1 MAGLLELL
9 KRHKVPIPDDYEERV
24 DAVVACLRKSPDCKK
39 KLDAFKKPKG
49 GAFWDRK
56 TQPTL
61 TPEDQAIADVKERA
75 AAPPPLE
82 PWDDKKGKYP
92 STSKFVPPRFFP
104 DNTDYLGPR
113 LKWLLKASASP
124 YAPAMFEALFMVL
137 FLLSY
142 LESIPVFGSILS
154 VSLDLIL
161 GGGKVLLKTIQSVI
175 PPTFGLIPLPYSY
188 MVGFGLSAT
197 LGMFLWPVFAIV
209 STSRQDFVS
218 AIESWIRVVPPP
230 IGDILANNFLEV
242 NRMAGKI
249 DEKRVKL
256 GNDISSAL
264 TTMSGFAS
272 QISDSAKEGLT
283 SLAGQVRGAVD
294 TVKTEATVQKE
305 LATGRATRA
314 FEQAPEY
321 ARRADEVVDRTSRA
335 ARVAAM
341 SGLKSASKAVREGSL
356 EADAENAPLLS
367 EKKTQGGFH
376 RRTKRKV
383 WRTLRTRR
391 TFARR

>member
-9 KRHKVPIPDDYEERV
+9 KKHKLPIPDDYDERV
-24 DAVVACLRKSPDCKK
+24 DAIVACLRKSPDCKK

-49 GAFWDRK
+49 GA
-56 TQPTL
+56 TL
-61 TPEDQAIADVKERA
+61 TPEEQAVADAKA
-75 AAPPPLE
+75 SAPPPLE

-92 STSKFVPPRFFP
+92 ATSKFVPPRFFP
-104 DNTDYLGPR
+104 DSNDYLGPR

-142 LESIPVFGSILS
+142 LEKIPVFGSILS

-161 GGGKVLLKTIQSVI
+161 AGGKVLLKTIQAII

-188 MVGFGLSAT
+188 MIGFGLSAT

-264 TTMSGFAS
+264 TAMSGFAS
-272 QISDSAKEGLT
+272 QVSQSTKEGLT
-283 SLAGQVRGAVD
+283 SLASQVRSAVD
-294 TVKTEATVQKE
+294 TAKTEATVQKD
-305 LATGRATRA
+305 RAL
-314 FEQAPEY
+314 EQAPEY
-321 ARRADEVVDRTSRA
+321 ARPADEVVSNASRA
-335 ARVAAM
+335 ARV
-341 SGLKSASKAVREGSL
+341 SALRGVRAVSREASRGQQ
-356 EADAENAPLLS
+356 DARGEEAPLLD
-367 EKKTQGGFH
+367 KKTQGGFH
-376 RRTKRKV
+376 RRTRRKV
-383 WRTLRTRR
+383 WRTQMTRR
-391 TFARR
+391 RSERR

>member
-1 MAGLLELL
+1 MAGLLEIL
-9 KRHKVPIPDDYEERV
+9 KKHNLPVPDDYEERV

-49 GAFWDRK
+49 GAFWSRSQ
-56 TQPTL
+56 QPQL
-61 TPEDQAIADVKERA
+61 TPEEQAMADAKAKAE
-75 AAPPPLE
+75 APPPLE

-104 DNTDYLGPR
+104 DSNDYLGPR

-142 LESIPVFGSILS
+142 LEKIPVFGSILS
-154 VSLDLIL
+154 ASLDLIL
-161 GGGKVLLKTIQSVI
+161 AGGKVLLKTIQATI

-264 TTMSGFAS
+264 TAMSEFAS
-272 QISDSAKEGLT
+272 QISQSTKEGLT

-294 TVKTEATVQKE
+294 SAKTEATVQKE
-305 LATGRATRA
+305 LATGRVNRA
-314 FEQAPEY
+314 MEQAPEY
-321 ARRADEVVDRTSRA
+321 ARRADELVSNTSRA
-335 ARVAAM
+335 ARVSALKGIRAVSREAAL
-341 SGLKSASKAVREGSL
+341 GQQ
-356 EADAENAPLLS
+356 DAQPLL
-367 EKKTQGGFH
+367 EKKVQGGFH
-376 RRTKRKV
+376 ARTKRKV
-383 WRTLRTRR
+383 WRTPKTRR
-391 TFARR
+391 RSARH

>member
-39 KLDAFKKPKG
+39 KLDAFRQQKG
-49 GAFWDRK
+49 GA
-56 TQPTL
+56 
-61 TPEDQAIADVKERA
+61 TPEEQALADARAKA
-75 AAPPPLE
+75 AAPPPLQ
-82 PWDDKKGKYP
+82 PWDDSKGKYP
-92 STSKFVPPRFFP
+92 NISKFVPPRFFP

-113 LKWLLKASASP
+113 LKWMLKATASP

-137 FLLSY
+137 FFLSY
-142 LESIPVFGSILS
+142 LEKIPVFGSILS

-161 GGGKVLLKTIQSVI
+161 AGGKVLLKTIQSI
-175 PPTFGLIPLPYSY
+175 LPATLGLIPLPYSY
-188 MVGFGLSAT
+188 MFGFGLSAV

-218 AIESWIRVVPPP
+218 AIESWIRIVPPP
-230 IGDILANNFLEV
+230 IGDILANNFIEL
-242 NRMAGKI
+242 NRMAGRI

-264 TTMSGFAS
+264 TTLSDFAS
-272 QISDSAKEGLT
+272 QASQSAKEGLL
-283 SLAGQVRGAVD
+283 SLSAQVKDASTD
-294 TVKTEATVQKE
+294 VKTRAQLAAEEVQ
-305 LATGRATRA
+305 R
-314 FEQAPEY
+314 QAPEY

-341 SGLKSASKAVREGSL
+341 SGLKSASKAVRQGSL
-356 EADAENAPLLS
+356 EADEENAPLLS
-367 EKKTQGGFH
+367 EKKSQGGFH
-376 RRTKRKV
+376 RRTKRKA
-383 WRTLRTRR
+383 WRTSMTRR
-391 TFARR
+391 RFARR

>member
-24 DAVVACLRKSPDCKK
+24 DAVVSCLRKSPDCKK
-39 KLDAFKKPKG
+39 KLDAFRQQKG
-49 GAFWDRK
+49 GA
-56 TQPTL
+56 
-61 TPEDQAIADVKERA
+61 TPEEQAIIDARA
-75 AAPPPLE
+75 RASAPPPLQ
-82 PWDDKKGKYP
+82 PWDDSKGKYP

-113 LKWLLKASASP
+113 LKWMLKATASP

-137 FLLSY
+137 FFLSY

-161 GGGKVLLKTIQSVI
+161 AGGKVLLKTVQSI
-175 PPTFGLIPLPYSY
+175 LPSTLGLIPLPYSY
-188 MVGFGLSAT
+188 MFGFGLSAV

-218 AIESWIRVVPPP
+218 AIESWIRIVPPP
-230 IGDILANNFLEV
+230 IGDILANNFIEL
-242 NRMAGKI
+242 NRMAGRI

-264 TTMSGFAS
+264 TTLSDFAS
-272 QISDSAKEGLT
+272 QASQSAKDGLI
-283 SLAGQVRGAVD
+283 SLSAQVKDASTD
-294 TVKTEATVQKE
+294 VKTRAQ
-305 LATGRATRA
+305 LAAEDIQRK
-314 FEQAPEY
+314 APEY
-321 ARRADEVVDRTSRA
+321 ARRADDVVDRTSRA

-341 SGLKSASKAVREGSL
+341 SGLKSVSKSVRQGSL
-356 EADAENAPLLS
+356 EADQENASLLP
-367 EKKTQGGFH
+367 EKKSQGGFH
-376 RRTKRKV
+376 T
-383 WRTLRTRR
+383 RTRR
-391 TFARR
+391 KAWRTSTTRRRFARR